1 MGQDI
6 ESKFE
11 NLNRKVGRT
20 VDKEDFHEII
30 QGLVEKEAFEEL
42 QVSTSEMGN
51 DYDGFKSSIQNNM
64 TSFTDRLKD
73 LDDKVATSGSSN
85 STLVSESI
93 SELKEL

>member
-11 NLNRKVGRT
+11 KLNRKVDRT
-20 VDKEDFHEII
+20 VDKEELHEIV
-30 QGLVEKEAFEEL
+30 QGLTEKEAFEEL

-64 TSFTDRLKD
+64 TDFTDRLKE
-73 LDDKVATSGSSN
+73 LDDKVALNGSN
-85 STLVSESI
+85 IGTLVSESI